1 MCGIAGII
9 DLSDNPIDSNIVK
22 SMSNAMIRRGPDA
35 DGLLSMPN
43 AVLGHRRLSILD
55 LTNNANQPMTDKN
68 KDVSIVFNGEIYN
81 HKELRKTLQNKGFEY
96 FSDSDTETILYG
108 YQAWGRE
115 ISSYLRGM
123 WAFAIWDKKKSTL
136 FLSRDRFGEKP
147 FYYYQHGS
155 RFIFASSLNGLV
167 PALETKKISS
177 KAVLSLF
184 SYEYIPNNQCIYQNV
199 KKMPPASNI
208 IFNQNGL
215 KVDKYW
221 NINYK
226 SKINIKSEEA
236 IDHIDKLLGEII
248 NEQLVSDVPTGVF
261 LSGGVDSGYI
271 SALASKFKPGI
282 KAITMTVPQSK
293 RRDESLN
300 ARRIV
305 EEHNIEG
312 IEVPLNDNCI
322 KQLPQLL
329 SSMEPFGDSSLI
341 PVAAV
346 SEAASSYLKVVLTG
360 DGGDEIFGGYGLPL
374 IANRGE
380 ELSRHFLYGLALR
393 SISPVLK
400 YLSKKRLNPI
410 LRKLRLHASAHGLAA
425 GAGIHSFIQARD
437 AMPPEV
443 SKLIFGSKLSNFHNR
458 ILGEHLI
465 DNLDSENYNN
475 WWEAMFSLGIKTRL
489 VDDFLYKVDSAS
501 MHYSLE
507 TRAPFLDHRLIEFTS
522 QLPKEVIIPNTRYK
536 ILLKKIATKYNPS
549 EVVHSLKKG
558 FSIPVEK
565 YFLNGWGTLLNKI
578 IKDGISSQ
586 MGYVDPNGVKKYIN
600 KHGLRANNRIDR
612 QLYTLLIFEIWLR
625 VFHEKSVDAEEFGD
639 KILYYTKESTT

>member
-9 DLSDNPIDSNIVK
+9 DLSDSPIDHRIVK
-22 SMSNAMIRRGPDA
+22 LMSNAMIRRGPDA
-35 DGLLSMPN
+35 DGLVSMSN

-55 LTNNANQPMTDKN
+55 LTKNANQPMTDKN
-68 KDVSIVFNGEIYN
+68 EDLCIVFNGEIYN
-81 HKELRKTLQNKGFEY
+81 HLELRKILQNKGFEY

-108 YQAWGRE
+108 YQAWGE
-115 ISSYLRGM
+115 KISSYLRGM
-123 WAFAIWDKKKSTL
+123 WAFAIWDKKKSKL
-136 FLSRDRFGEKP
+136 FISRDRFGEKP
-147 FYYYQHGS
+147 FYYYQYGS

-167 PALETKKISS
+167 PALGSKKISS
-177 KAVLSLF
+177 KAVSSLF
-184 SYEYIPNNQCIYQNV
+184 SYEYIPNDECIYRGV
-199 KKMPPASNI
+199 KKIPPASNI

-215 KVDKYW
+215 TIDKYW
-221 NINYK
+221 DVNYK
-226 SKINIKSEEA
+226 SKLNIKSEEA
-236 IDHIDKLLGEII
+236 TDHINKLLGEIV

-261 LSGGVDSGYI
+261 LSGGVDSGCI
-271 SALASKFKPGI
+271 SALASKIKPGI

-305 EEHNIEG
+305 SEHNIEG

-346 SEAASSYLKVVLTG
+346 SEAASNYLKVVLTG

-374 IANRGE
+374 MASRGQK
-380 ELSRHFLYGLALR
+380 LSSHGLYGPILR
-393 SISPVLK
+393 LISPIFK
-400 YLSKKRLNPI
+400 YLSKKRLNPV
-410 LRKLRLHASAHGLAA
+410 LRKLRLHASSHGLAA
-425 GAGIHSFIQARD
+425 AAGINSFMQARD
-437 AMPPEV
+437 AMPPDV

-501 MHYSLE
+501 MHHSLE
-507 TRAPFLDHRLIEFTS
+507 TRAPFLDHRLIDFTS
-522 QLPKEVIIPNTRYK
+522 QLPREVIIPDTSYK
-536 ILLKKIATKYNPS
+536 ILLKKIAAKHNPS

-565 YFLNGWGTLLNKI
+565 YFLNGWRTLLYKL
-578 IKDGISSQ
+578 IKDGVSSQ
-586 MGYVDPNGVKKYIN
+586 MGYVNPDGVRKYIN
-600 KHGLRANNRIDR
+600 KHGLRANNRLDR
-612 QLYTLLIFEIWLR
+612 QLYTILIFEIWLR
-625 VFHEKSVDAEEFGD
+625 VFHEKSVDAKEFGNE
-639 KILYYTKESTT
+639 LLFYTKQSII